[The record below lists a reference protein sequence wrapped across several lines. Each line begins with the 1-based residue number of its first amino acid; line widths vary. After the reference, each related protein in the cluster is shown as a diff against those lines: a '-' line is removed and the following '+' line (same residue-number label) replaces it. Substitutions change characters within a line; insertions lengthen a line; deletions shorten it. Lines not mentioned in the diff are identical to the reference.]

1 MPIIYNLIINF
12 APIFFGLLI
21 FYILKNTNIG
31 SKKFVLSEDILLPET
46 NDIFCEND
54 LKSLFIAYSKDE
66 LITSGFLPGRYVD
79 KEAFEKLGIL
89 PFWKLNY
96 LISKHTKNK
105 TISLFIDH
113 DALEKLLC
121 SYNPYSGI
129 LSAYYTFGNL
139 GLINYV

>member
-1 MPIIYNLIINF
+1 
-12 APIFFGLLI
+12 
-21 FYILKNTNIG
+21 
-31 SKKFVLSEDILLPET
+31 VLSEDVLLPET
-46 NDIFCEND
+46 VNSIFCEND

-66 LITSGFLPGRYVD
+66 LITNGFLPGSYVE

-96 LISKHTKNK
+96 LISKYTKNK
-105 TISLFIDH
+105 TIFLFMNH
-113 DALEKLLC
+113 DTLEKLLC
-121 SYNPYSGI
+121 SYNPCSGI